1 MRMAALKPECVFYF
15 FHEICQVPRPSKK
28 EDKIRAFLIKFAQNR
43 KLEYKTDEV
52 GNVVIKKEATL
63 GFEDRKR
70 VILQSHMDMV
80 CEKNKNTVHDF
91 EKDPIKTFVDGEWL
105 RAKGTTLGADNG
117 IGVATE
123 LAILDSNDIEHG
135 EIECVFTVD
144 EETGLTGAF
153 AMKEGFMTG
162 DILLNLDS
170 EDEGEMFIGCAGG
183 CRTSAAFKYDEVSAP
198 KNYFFFRVAVEGLTG
213 GHSGDDINKG
223 RANANKLLCRFLNK
237 AAEKYDLYICEIKGG
252 NLHNAIP
259 REAHALCAIPMN
271 DKENIRV
278 DLNLYSAEMEEEFS
292 VTEPNMKFLLESEN
306 PEPKVIDKS
315 VTDRFF
321 KAMEGVFNGVYA
333 MSQEIEGLV
342 ETSSNLAAIKMQQ
355 GNILVES
362 SQRSSIISARKDV
375 SDCMKAT
382 LELAGGKVDVGDG
395 YPGWKPNVH
404 SEILGI
410 ALETYRKSFGKEA
423 KAKAIH
429 AGLECGLF
437 FEKNPSL
444 DMISFGP
451 TLRGVHSP
459 DERMLIPTVE
469 MFWRHLLEILKN
481 IPSK

>member
-1 MRMAALKPECVFYF
+1 MTTLKPEQVFHF

-28 EDKIRAFLIKFAQNR
+28 EGQIRNYLIAFAQKR
-43 KLEYKTDEV
+43 QLEYKTDEV
-52 GNVVIKKEATL
+52 GNVCICKKASA
-63 GFEDRKR
+63 GYEDRKK

-80 CEKNKNTVHDF
+80 CEKNKGTEHDF
-91 EKDPIKTFVDGEWL
+91 SKDPIETFVDGEWL

-117 IGVATE
+117 IGIATE
-123 LAILDSNDIEHG
+123 LAILDSKDLEHG
-135 EIECVFTVD
+135 DLECVFTVD

-153 AMKEGFMTG
+153 AMKDGFMTG

-183 CRTSAAFKYDEVSAP
+183 CRTSAFFDYQEKSAP
-198 KNYFFFRVAVEGLTG
+198 KDAFFFRVTVEGLTG

-237 AAEKYDLYICEIKGG
+237 EAEKYPLYLSEIKGG

-259 REAHALCAIPMN
+259 REAYAVGSVPDK

-278 DLNLYSAEMEEEFS
+278 DLNVYAAEVEAEYA
-292 VTEPNMKFLLESEN
+292 VTEPNMRFVLESET
-306 PEPKVIDKS
+306 PAKTVIDKPVS
-315 VTDRFF
+315 DSFL

-333 MSQEIEGLV
+333 MSQDIEGLV
-342 ETSSNLAAIKMQQ
+342 ETSSNLAAIKMVQ
-355 GNILVES
+355 GKIQIDS
-362 SQRSSIISARKDV
+362 SQRSSILSARKDV
-375 SDCMKAT
+375 SDCLKAT
-382 LELAGGKVDVGDG
+382 FELAGATVDVGDG
-395 YPGWKPNVH
+395 YPGWKPNTH
-404 SEILGI
+404 SEILEV
-410 ALETYRKSFGKEA
+410 ALATYRKLFGKEA

-437 FEKNPSL
+437 LEKNPSL

-459 DERMLIPTVE
+459 DERMLIPTVD
-469 MFWRHLLEILKN
+469 MFWCHLLEILKN
-481 IPSK
+481 IPKK

>member
-1 MRMAALKPECVFYF
+1 MTTLKPERVFHF

-28 EDKIRAFLIKFAQNR
+28 EEKIRAFLIKFAQDRN
-43 KLEYKTDEV
+43 LEYKTDEV
-52 GNVVIKKEATL
+52 GNVVIMKGATP
-63 GFEDRKR
+63 GFENRKK

-80 CEKNKNTVHDF
+80 CEKNNDTMHDF
-91 EKDPIKTFVDGEWL
+91 EKDPIMTYVDGEWL

-117 IGVATE
+117 IGIATE
-123 LAILDSNDIEHG
+123 LAILDADDIEHG
-135 EIECVFTVD
+135 DIECVFTVD

-183 CRTSAAFKYDEVSAP
+183 CRTSAVFEFSEVSAP
-198 KNYFFFRVAVEGLTG
+198 KGYFFFRVAVEGLTG

-237 AAEKYDLYICEIKGG
+237 AAEKYDLYLCEIKGG

-259 REAHALCAIPMN
+259 REAHALCAIPME

-278 DLNLYSAEMEEEFS
+278 DLNVYASEVEAEFA
-292 VTEPNMKFLLESEN
+292 VTEPNMKFVLGSEN
-306 PEPKVIDKS
+306 PQEKVVDKTVS
-315 VTDRFF
+315 DRFL

-333 MSQEIEGLV
+333 MSQDIEGLV
-342 ETSSNLAAIKMQQ
+342 ETSSNLAAIKMLPGRIQ
-355 GNILVES
+355 VDS
-362 SQRSSIISARKDV
+362 SQRSSILSARKDV
-375 SDCMKAT
+375 SDCLKAT
-382 LELAGGKVDVGDG
+382 LELAGAKVDVGDG
-395 YPGWKPNVH
+395 YPGWKPNTH
-404 SEILGI
+404 SEILEV
-410 ALETYRKSFGKEA
+410 ALDTYRKLFGKEA

-437 FEKNPSL
+437 LEKNPSL

-469 MFWRHLLEILKN
+469 KFWNHLMEILKN
-481 IPSK
+481 IPAK

>member
-1 MRMAALKPECVFYF
+1 MSMTALKPERVFYF

-28 EDKIRAFLIKFAQNR
+28 EDKIRSFLIKFAQDH

-52 GNVVIKKEATL
+52 GNVVIKKEATPD
-63 GFEDRKR
+63 FEDRKT

-80 CEKNKNTVHDF
+80 CEKNKDTVHDF
-91 EKDPIKTFVDGEWL
+91 EKDPIETFVDGDWL

-135 EIECVFTVD
+135 KIECVFTVD

-183 CRTSAAFKYDEVSAP
+183 CRTSAAFKYDEVPAP

-278 DLNLYSAEMEEEFS
+278 DLNLYSAEVEEEFS
-292 VTEPNMKFLLESEN
+292 VTEPNMRFVLESEN

-315 VTDRFF
+315 VTDRFL
-321 KAMEGVFNGVYA
+321 KAMQGVFNGVYA

-342 ETSSNLAAIKMQQ
+342 ETSSNLAAIKMQS

-362 SQRSSIISARKDV
+362 SQRSSILSARKDV

-404 SEILGI
+404 SEILEI
-410 ALETYRKSFGKEA
+410 ALKTYRKLFDKEA

-437 FEKNPSL
+437 LEKNPSL

-469 MFWRHLLEILKN
+469 MFWRHLLEVLKN